1 MLQANKN
8 LKKSLLPDTSIVKD
22 AIDLLGLAADSHIYN
37 HSLRTH
43 YLASKFAEKNKM
55 NVDKE
60 QLALACLFHDIGLC
74 EHYYSPHSAFVF
86 NSSESLKD
94 FLIEKDYPKSRIR
107 PMMEAIDFHFSI
119 TPKWSLGDVAGLLQ
133 IGAWMD
139 VTGIRTWAL
148 PGERKRARALFN
160 DDGFFLKFNVCL
172 IKQLLSPKRAV
183 GIVSPQMVLPQGHYD
198 LTSHCEH

>member
-107 PMMEAIDFHFSI
+107 PMMEAIISIFSI
-119 TPKWSLGDVAGLLQ
+119 VAAANCSS
-133 IGAWMD
+133 IGNITSSA
-139 VTGIRTWAL
+139 
-148 PGERKRARALFN
+148 P
-160 DDGFFLKFNVCL
+160 
-172 IKQLLSPKRAV
+172 
-183 GIVSPQMVLPQGHYD
+183 
-198 LTSHCEH
+198 LTSPIFQSLLGESVLEL